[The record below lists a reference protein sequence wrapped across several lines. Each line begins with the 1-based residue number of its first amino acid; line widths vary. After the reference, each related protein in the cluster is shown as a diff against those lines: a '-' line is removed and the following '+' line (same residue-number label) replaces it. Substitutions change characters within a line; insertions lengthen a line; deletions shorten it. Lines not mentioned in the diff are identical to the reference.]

1 MMIDGYVAEILN
13 NQIMNEINAK
23 KATDKEKL
31 IEKDIKSIENRVRH
45 AFNQGY
51 EAGLKHGKEQE
62 PKIDMESEEIKS
74 LQKRAH
80 LEGFHEALK
89 MSVKQKPLTDVL
101 DKIRADIEQYQAD
114 CDLSSSDDVN
124 CRTCDRIT
132 FDTILGII
140 DKYKTES
147 EGSRESN

>member
-1 MMIDGYVAEILN
+1 MIDGYVAEILN

-31 IEKDIKSIENRVRH
+31 IEKDIKAVENRIRH

-51 EAGLKHGKEQE
+51 EMGLKHGKEQE
-62 PKIDMESEEIKS
+62 PNIDTESEEIKS

-89 MSVKQKPLTDVL
+89 MFVKQEPLNDIL
-101 DKIRADIEQYQAD
+101 DKIEAEVINAQLVGYAT
-114 CDLSSSDDVN
+114 VN
-124 CRTCDRIT
+124 GKREIAIKAVLD
-132 FDTILGII
+132 II
-140 DKYKTES
+140 DKYKTDVLK
-147 EGSRESN
+147 

>member
-31 IEKDIKSIENRVRH
+31 IEKDIKAVENRIRH

-62 PKIDMESEEIKS
+62 PKIDMESEEIKF
-74 LQKRAH
+74 LQKRAY

-89 MSVKQKPLTDVL
+89 TLVKQEPLTDVL
-101 DKIRADIEQYQAD
+101 DKIQVEVADAQLIGYA
-114 CDLSSSDDVN
+114 
-124 CRTCDRIT
+124 
-132 FDTILGII
+132 TINGKREIASKAVMEII
-140 DKYKTES
+140 DKYKADKES
-147 EGSRESN
+147 EE